1 MKKVTG
7 WWPPSPRLR
16 WLKVAGFAHRSFSVG
31 GLLVAGCL
39 LLTSCNSSKR
49 EYVIGIGERIHHDDF
64 EYSVSDL
71 IISRFLRNGRDTLY
85 AKGMYYIV
93 RFKVENNAMRVS
105 HEWDN
110 SIAYIVDEKAGSFE
124 NVPEVQKFLEKSKPF
139 GLKEKYITPAGAA
152 DSTFIAF
159 DLPFNVTMP
168 YLKVKGEI
176 LMGDFFDAALF
187 RRVRIKL
194 F

>member
-7 WWPPSPRLR
+7 CW
-16 WLKVAGFAHRSFSVG
+16 
-31 GLLVAGCL
+31 LLVAGL
-39 LLTSCNSSKR
+39 ILITSCSQGKK

-64 EYSVSDL
+64 EYSVSDV
-71 IISRFLRNGRDTLY
+71 IISRFLKNGRDTLY
-85 AKGMYYIV
+85 AKGMFYMV
-93 RFKVENNAMRVS
+93 KFKVENNAKRVN

-110 SIAYIVDEKAGSFE
+110 TIAYITDERAGTFQ
-124 NVPEVQKFLEKSKPF
+124 NDPAIQKFYEKSKPF
-139 GLKEKYITPAGAA
+139 GLKEKYITPAGSA
-152 DSTFIAF
+152 DSTYIAF

-168 YLKVKGEI
+168 YLKVKGDI
-176 LMGDFFDAALF
+176 LMGDFFDGALF